1 MRSSSAAIR
10 GRSVRGLRGLRGL
23 AGTQGPSGP
32 RGLRALPAAAAAAA
46 VLALAG
52 CSADAPAP
60 EVAGGDRGGRAKP
73 QDDNAVRRAWVDCMH
88 QQGQTSVEQ
97 DKDGNIGFPAA
108 STDTGMPSGY
118 DAASRLC
125 DEKVPGIHQIQQ
137 ADSAK
142 YVEMA
147 RKWVECARKNGY
159 SDMPD
164 PDPEE
169 GVVVVP
175 RAVFDPAKWD
185 AAARACDAQFPLP
198 GYRIGE

>member
-1 MRSSSAAIR
+1 MRSTSAIR
-10 GRSVRGLRGLRGL
+10 GRSVRGLLI
-23 AGTQGPSGP
+23 QG
-32 RGLRALPAAAAAAA
+32 LPAVAAA
-46 VLALAG
+46 LALAG
-52 CSADAPAP
+52 CSSAAPAP
-60 EVAGGDRGGRAKP
+60 EVAGSDRGGPVTP

-88 QQGQTSVEQ
+88 KQGQTGVEQ

-125 DEKVPGIHQIQQ
+125 DEKVPGIHQVQK
-137 ADSAK
+137 ADNAK
-142 YVEMA
+142 FVEMG

-164 PDPEE
+164 PDPED
-169 GVVVVP
+169 GVVIIP
-175 RAVFDPAKWD
+175 RAVFDAAKWD
-185 AAARACDAQFPLP
+185 AVVRACEAKFPLP

>member
-1 MRSSSAAIR
+1 MRGASTAIR
-10 GRSVRGLRGLRGL
+10 GRSVRGLRELRGLRGL
-23 AGTQGPSGP
+23 
-32 RGLRALPAAAAAAA
+32 RRLRAVPGAAAAVA

-52 CSADAPAP
+52 CSAAAPAP
-60 EVAGGDRGGRAKP
+60 EVAGSDRGGKVKP

-108 STDTGMPSGY
+108 STDTGLPSGY
-118 DAASRLC
+118 DAAARLC
-125 DEKVPGIHQIQQ
+125 DEKVPGIHQIQK

-142 YVEMA
+142 FVELA

-159 SDMPD
+159 PDMPD

-169 GVVVVP
+169 ATVVIP
-175 RAVFDPAKWD
+175 RALFDAAKWD
-185 AAARACDAQFPLP
+185 AASRACDAQFPLP

>member
-10 GRSVRGLRGLRGL
+10 ERSVRGLR
-23 AGTQGPSGP
+23 S
-32 RGLRALPAAAAAAA
+32 LRALPAAASAAA

-52 CSADAPAP
+52 CSAGSPAP
-60 EVAGGDRGGRAKP
+60 EVAGADRGGKVKP

-88 QQGQTSVEQ
+88 KQGQTSVEQ

-108 STDTGMPSGY
+108 STDTGLPSGY

-125 DEKVPGIHQIQQ
+125 DEKVPGIHQVQQ
-137 ADSAK
+137 ADNAK

-164 PDPEE
+164 PDPKE
-169 GVVVVP
+169 GVVVIP
-175 RAVFDPAKWD
+175 RAVFDASKWD